1 MREEILS
8 NQTAWARV
16 AQDHY
21 QTFRKAFQSGT
32 YALNAIIRR
41 EVGDLTGKRVIHL
54 QCNTGADTLCL
65 RQMGAAYTMG
75 VDLVPENIAYARR
88 LADDLGMA
96 NVDFLQ
102 SDILE
107 LSCVHHETYDVVFTS
122 EGVLGWLPDLT
133 RWAQTVRKLLRPNG
147 YLYLFDS
154 HPFFLAMDEG
164 KLAKEEYAIKYPY
177 FGVQP
182 DVDDTIGG
190 YASPVYHGVKAY
202 FWMHT
207 VSDILNA
214 LIDAGLQVER
224 FNEYPENFFDS
235 GDMQRDEST
244 GLYVYPYNTD
254 KYPMSFSLKAT
265 VRPGR

>member
-1 MREEILS
+1 MREEVQS
-8 NQTAWARV
+8 NQAAWARV

-41 EVGDLTGKRVIHL
+41 EVGDLAGKRVLHL

-65 RQMGAAYTMG
+65 RQMGAAYAMG

-88 LADDLGMA
+88 LAADLSVS

-102 SDILE
+102 SDIME
-107 LSCVHHETYDVVFTS
+107 LSCVHDETYDVVFTS

-133 RWAQTVRKLLRPNG
+133 IWAQTIRKALRPNG
-147 YLYLFDS
+147 YFYIFDS
-154 HPFFLAMDEG
+154 HPFGLAFDEQ
-164 KLAKEEYAIKYPY
+164 KLADEIYAIRYPY
-177 FGVQP
+177 FGKQP
-182 DVDDTIGG
+182 DEDDAIGG
-190 YASPVYHGVKAY
+190 YASPIYHGVKTY

-214 LIDAGLQVER
+214 LIGAGLQVEF
-224 FNEYPENFFDS
+224 FNEYAENFFNP
-235 GDMQRDEST
+235 GGMQHDRET
-244 GLYVYPYNTD
+244 GLYSYPYNTG
-254 KYPMSFSLKAT
+254 KYPMTFSLKAT